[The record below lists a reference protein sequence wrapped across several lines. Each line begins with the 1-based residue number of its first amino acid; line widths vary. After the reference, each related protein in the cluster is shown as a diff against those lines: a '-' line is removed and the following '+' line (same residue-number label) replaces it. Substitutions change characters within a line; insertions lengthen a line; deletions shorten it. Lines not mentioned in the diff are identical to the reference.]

1 MCRLSYFPRFIL
13 RPRAISAL
21 FRLYLCALSLRSG
34 GGATLVSPGRKA
46 LVYRVECRDL
56 RTFAPANRVAPPP
69 ETLPPPRRLPFVEVA
84 GGTIHCETHTGLSP
98 PTLPLV
104 YLLARGVMR
113 TPLWLLGTPCIYV
126 RVALAPSGISLG
138 EQSALPC
145 SIHIVSKTLC
155 THLVSCP

>member
-1 MCRLSYFPRFIL
+1 M
-13 RPRAISAL
+13 
-21 FRLYLCALSLRSG
+21 
-34 GGATLVSPGRKA
+34 SPGRKA
-46 LVYRVECRDL
+46 LVYRVECRVL
-56 RTFAPANRVAPPP
+56 RTFAPANRVTPPL

-138 EQSALPC
+138 E
-145 SIHIVSKTLC
+145 
-155 THLVSCP
+155 